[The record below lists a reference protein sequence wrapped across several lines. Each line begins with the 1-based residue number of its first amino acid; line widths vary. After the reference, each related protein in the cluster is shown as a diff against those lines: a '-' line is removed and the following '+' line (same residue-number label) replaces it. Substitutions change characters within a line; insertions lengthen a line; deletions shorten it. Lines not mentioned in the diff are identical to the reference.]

1 MAPPSSDLIAEFVA
15 FTGVEDPA
23 KAIQMLEATNND
35 IQAAVELYFAADAA
49 ADAGGGGPGSL
60 GGAANPG
67 DDPFGAYGAFGTGA
81 AGNPSED
88 FGHEEPVRAPI
99 PTKVDRLDGGGAHGG
114 YDPRSRSRRAPPID
128 SHQPIMD
135 AFRARR
141 EEGMVGSA
149 GMAGSLGRV
158 DAGNAAAGAAG
169 RGGASSSG
177 NNQKKHDVDAHWSDQ
192 FSPPRDLLFKDG
204 DCQDA
209 AEFAQQSKQWLLVNI
224 QSPSSFDSHRL
235 NRDTWKDPAMGA
247 MLPVSFVFYQT
258 YDVRE
263 EGQILASMWGCDSF
277 PVTLVVDPV
286 TQAVMRTW
294 NGFVRAD
301 ALIEEL
307 VPFMDTSF
315 DDPGASRLAAAS
327 FRKKSKA
334 MGVNVPAADGG
345 DGGDGAVAPS
355 RGGAPPPQPD
365 TTMDTVF
372 PEDSSDRSSPQQQRS
387 SVLERLPSSLP
398 TTGPPTRQPST
409 ALPPAGADEAAAAA
423 AETAQKEANETLPDE
438 PEDGSSCR
446 VALRLPDGTRTRRRF
461 PSDAP
466 LGVLKTWCVSLSL
479 EAARGREFVLAEA
492 VPGATAIRLDDAGT
506 IGGAGIDGSMLALKW
521 SD

>member
-49 ADAGGGGPGSL
+49 GSL

-81 AGNPSED
+81 AGNMSED

-99 PTKVDRLDGGGAHGG
+99 PTRVDRLVGGDAHGG

-141 EEGMVGSA
+141 EEGMVGTAGMA

-169 RGGASSSG
+169 SSG

-192 FSPPRDLLFKDG
+192 FSPPKDLLFKDG

-258 YDVRE
+258 YDVSE

-345 DGGDGAVAPS
+345 DGGDGGVGPS

-365 TTMDTVF
+365 TTMDTAF
-372 PEDSSDRSSPQQQRS
+372 PEDSSDRSSPQQHS

-398 TTGPPTRQPST
+398 TTGPPTRLPST
-409 ALPPAGADEAAAAA
+409 ALPPAGSDEAAAGA
-423 AETAQKEANETLPDE
+423 AETAQKEANERLPDE

-446 VALRLPDGTRTRRRF
+446 VALRLPDGTRTQRRF

-479 EAARGREFVLAEA
+479 EAAGGREFVLAEA
-492 VPGATAIRLDDAGT
+492 VPGAAAIRLDDAGT
-506 IGGAGIDGSMLALKW
+506 IGGAGIHGSMLALKW